1 MTSNNVTYYTWIES
15 PVGDLL
21 LTSNGQ
27 SLTGLYLKGQK
38 HFPEMEDSWKNT
50 TDLEIF
56 TQVQAQLTEYF
67 THKRETF
74 DIPLAPQGTPFQKE
88 VWLSLHQIPFGETSS
103 YGTLAQQLGKPG
115 GARAV
120 GAANGRNPISII
132 VPCHRV
138 IASNGKMTGYAGG
151 IDRKQWLLR
160 HEQKVSSSAP
170 QKAQNSAQENAQ
182 ISLIF

>member
-1 MTSNNVTYYTWIES
+1 MTGYLATGSTMTYYTWIES

-38 HFPEMEDSWKNT
+38 HFPKVADPNMEDSWVNT
-50 TDLEIF
+50 PELEVL

-67 THKRETF
+67 THKREAF

-88 VWLSLHQIPFGETSS
+88 VWQSLHQIPFGETSS
-103 YGTLAQQLGKPG
+103 YGALAQQLGKPG
-115 GARAV
+115 AARAV

-160 HEQKVSSSAP
+160 HEKNTQ
-170 QKAQNSAQENAQ
+170 QEATKRTQ
-182 ISLIF
+182 G